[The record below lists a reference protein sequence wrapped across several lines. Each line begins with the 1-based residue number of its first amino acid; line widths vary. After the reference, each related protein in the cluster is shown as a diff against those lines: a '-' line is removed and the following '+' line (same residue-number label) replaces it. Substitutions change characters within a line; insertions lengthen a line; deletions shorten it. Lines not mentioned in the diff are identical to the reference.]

1 MSTQKDIVNIVKR
14 LNQLNLNHAATGNVS
29 VRKGAEFLITPSGTV
44 ADNINEKLIISC
56 DLTITEQEV
65 KRLNPAPSSE
75 WHFHQAIYHKRPD
88 INAII
93 HTHSVYASAVSVLR
107 EKIPPFHYMIAMF
120 GGNEILCA
128 DYALFG
134 TKNLSKNIITS
145 LGDRYA
151 VLLSNHGSIV
161 VGKDLQHAFYLIQE
175 LEHLAHQFIELKKI
189 GKLKLLSMK
198 EMKEV
203 HIQFSNYGPQL
214 KKR

>member
-1 MSTQKDIVNIVKR
+1 MSTKKNIINVVKK

-29 VRKGAEFLITPSGTV
+29 VRNGKKFLITPSGTV
-44 ADNINEKLIISC
+44 TEDLNEKLIVSC
-56 DLTITEQEV
+56 DLNITDQEV
-65 KRLNPAPSSE
+65 KRLTPTPSSE
-75 WHFHQAIYHKRPD
+75 WHFHQAIYQARPD

-120 GGNEILCA
+120 GANEILCA

-134 TKNLSKNIITS
+134 TKSLSKNIIKS
-145 LGDRYA
+145 LGNRYA

-161 VGKDLQHAFYLIQE
+161 VGKDLKHAFYLIQE
-175 LEHLAHQFIELKKI
+175 LEHLAHQFIELKKV
-189 GKLKLLSMK
+189 GKMHLLSTK

-203 HIQFSNYGPQL
+203 HSQFSSYGPQS